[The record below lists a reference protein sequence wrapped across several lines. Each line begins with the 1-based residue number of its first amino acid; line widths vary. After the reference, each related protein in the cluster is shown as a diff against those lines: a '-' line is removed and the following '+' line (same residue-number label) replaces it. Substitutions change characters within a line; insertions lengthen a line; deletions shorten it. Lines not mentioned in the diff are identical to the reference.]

1 MKTSILREELEIEL
15 QYMQKTVEDVS
26 GLLDLV
32 SVRPASVYDRAAAG
46 MLLAQFYNGT
56 ENILKRISK
65 YQGVPLPEGPSS
77 HAILFKQFCAPPAG
91 NMPCLFPESIEEP
104 FIILRRFRHFVF
116 HSYAFDLDW
125 ERLQIGLQIV
135 EGAFS
140 VFKTQVQ
147 SFLDGLNE

>member
-65 YQGVPLPEGPSS
+65 YQVYRCLKVRVRMQSCSS
-77 HAILFKQFCAPPAG
+77 IFVH
-91 NMPCLFPESIEEP
+91 
-104 FIILRRFRHFVF
+104 LRRTICPACFQHR
-116 HSYAFDLDW
+116 
-125 ERLQIGLQIV
+125 
-135 EGAFS
+135 
-140 VFKTQVQ
+140 
-147 SFLDGLNE
+147 